1 MNVFEND
8 THTPSV
14 PIAKER
20 LKMLL
25 VSDRA
30 QCEPDTY
37 ELLCRELY
45 RTVSKYMKVTEEH
58 FDVELTRSKITII
71 LTGEES

>member
-1 MNVFEND
+1 MYVFENESRN
-8 THTPSV
+8 PSV

-20 LKMLL
+20 LKALL
-25 VSDRA
+25 VTDRA

-37 ELLCRELY
+37 ELLRGELY

-58 FDVELTRSKITII
+58 FDVELTRSAIRII
-71 LTGEES
+71 LTGEEL